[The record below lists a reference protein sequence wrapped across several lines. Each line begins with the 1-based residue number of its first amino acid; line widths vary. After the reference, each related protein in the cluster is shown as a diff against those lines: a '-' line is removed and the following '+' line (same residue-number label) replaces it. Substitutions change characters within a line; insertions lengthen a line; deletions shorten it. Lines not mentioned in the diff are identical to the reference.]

1 MSKVAIIQFPGSN
14 TERETFIACARNN
27 INAVEFLWND
37 DHNKLDQ
44 FGNKYLPIHSQGVF
58 GLPLDLFIP
67 KFFDNKFKEYFNVS
81 IVSILFLL
89 FASIFRI
96 LLLKGLI
103 ILFLIPSLMPQM

>member
-44 FGNKYLPIHSQGVF
+44 FDGYILSLIH
-58 GLPLDLFIP
+58 I
-67 KFFDNKFKEYFNVS
+67 
-81 IVSILFLL
+81 
-89 FASIFRI
+89 
-96 LLLKGLI
+96 
-103 ILFLIPSLMPQM
+103 